1 MNINAN
7 KIYRNKNSFNTF
19 FSNNNDYIVINNKNN
34 AILYIYR
41 NLPKYK
47 YIKVIENN
55 KNTSILVL
63 PKNTSIG
70 LKIGDVIIQADGKD
84 IKTMDELNEIKN
96 SHQIG
101 DEMKVKVNRDGEERE
116 LTIVLG
122 EQP

>member
-1 MNINAN
+1 MNINVN

-47 YIKVIENN
+47 YIKVMEDN

-63 PKNTSIG
+63 PEYSSVG
-70 LKIGDVIIQADGKD
+70 LKIGDVINLKQV
-84 IKTMDELNEIKN
+84 TMTTSIN
-96 SHQIG
+96 
-101 DEMKVKVNRDGEERE
+101 
-116 LTIVLG
+116 
-122 EQP
+122 

>member
-47 YIKVIENN
+47 YIKVMEDN
-55 KNTSILVL
+55 KNTNILVL
-63 PKNTSIG
+63 SKNSSIG
-70 LKIGDVIIQADGKD
+70 LKIGDVIDLKQI
-84 IKTMDELNEIKN
+84 TMASSIN
-96 SHQIG
+96 
-101 DEMKVKVNRDGEERE
+101 
-116 LTIVLG
+116 
-122 EQP
+122 

>member
-1 MNINAN
+1 MNININ

-47 YIKVIENN
+47 YIKVMEDN

-63 PKNTSIG
+63 TEYSSVG
-70 LKIGDVIIQADGKD
+70 LKIVDVI
-84 IKTMDELNEIKN
+84 E
-96 SHQIG
+96 
-101 DEMKVKVNRDGEERE
+101 VN
-116 LTIVLG
+116 
-122 EQP
+122 